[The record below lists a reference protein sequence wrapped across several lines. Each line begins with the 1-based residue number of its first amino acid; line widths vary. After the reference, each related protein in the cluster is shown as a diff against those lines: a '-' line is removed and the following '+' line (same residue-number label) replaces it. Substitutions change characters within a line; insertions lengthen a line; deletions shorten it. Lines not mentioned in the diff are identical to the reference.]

1 MKMLDPAVLTSI
13 NSVTL
18 GMTTFIS
25 SYNYQ
30 FIESLDT
37 LFSTQMEVFDEE
49 TLWTYL
55 EGDFLDGIYNEVWY
69 NDGDTS

>member
-1 MKMLDPAVLTSI
+1 MLGGLTDQFI
-13 NSVTL
+13 SVTL

-25 SYNYQ
+25 RYNYQ
-30 FIESLDT
+30 FTESLDT
-37 LFSTQMEVFDEE
+37 LFSAQMEVFDEE
-49 TLWTYL
+49 TLWKYL